1 MEVRNLLSP
10 CFALGKDLH
19 VFVLSLRSAFGDRF
33 LGYLLLNYLL
43 LKGATMT
50 LLQTSML
57 PYFQHMGVKGVEY
70 QLASTVSMMPW
81 SMKGFIGV
89 LSDIV
94 PLGRFHKR
102 GYLLLSV
109 VLGIF
114 GITMLSFRPESR
126 DESSLWF
133 VAALFGAAYA
143 FLATF
148 DLLCEGKYSEIMR
161 EEQAGSEVLSL
172 VWSCMQLGSLIAALC
187 VARVVDTEGP
197 RPLISACLPFAIL
210 AFWRT
215 WEGDLPEQP
224 ARSWRS
230 LWAKAMSEPDLFL
243 LASAMALGSLMV
255 AVATAMLG
263 ERGRVFTA
271 LFVSMMMVLYSFRTL
286 PRVLARSN
294 LYMFIT
300 SIAYLDLSG
309 PLAYWYT
316 GTENCVKNGP
326 HFSYA
331 YYLAVSNVVGS
342 VGSILGAVLFQYMQ
356 DWTFR
361 QAFWVTTTIQV
372 VASLFDLLI
381 ISRYNLE
388 LGVSDRAAYL
398 FGDAACQSLAQ
409 QMALMPQALLTA
421 RLCPRGAEATVF
433 AILAGFQNF
442 GANIGSILGAQL
454 SDYAGIKCSRAGP
467 CNFEWLKTL
476 ILVCH
481 MLVPLACLPLTWIL
495 VPAAVIS
502 DEGAFEMS
510 SPPPSFASPGPS
522 PLSSPASSP
531 RTYRDDTDDPS
542 PVTLAESAAGR
553 LILLAVLMRFHEHG

>member
-1 MEVRNLLSP
+1 MDVLLAP
-10 CFALGKDLH
+10 CMALGKDLR
-19 VFVLSLRSAFGDRF
+19 VFVLSLRSTFGDRF
-33 LGYLLLNYLL
+33 LGYLLLNYLC
-43 LKGATMT
+43 LKGITLT

-57 PYFQHMGVKGVEY
+57 PYLQHMGVKGVEF
-70 QLASTVSMMPW
+70 QLASMVAMIPW

-94 PLGRFHKR
+94 PLGRYHKR

-109 VLGIF
+109 ALGLF
-114 GITMLSFRPESR
+114 GISMLSFRPESR

-133 VAALFGAAYA
+133 TAALFACAFA

-172 VWSCMQLGSLIAALC
+172 VWSCMQLGSLVAALG
-187 VARVVDTEGP
+187 VADVVDTEGP
-197 RPLISACLPFAIL
+197 RPLIRVCLFFTL
-210 AFWRT
+210 LSLWRT
-215 WEGDLPEQP
+215 CAGDLPEEP

-230 LWAKAMSEPDLFL
+230 LWAKAMSEPGLFL
-243 LASAMALGSLMV
+243 LASAMAAGSAMVAFATAIFGDQGRVLTALGVSALMV
-255 AVATAMLG
+255 IL
-263 ERGRVFTA
+263 
-271 LFVSMMMVLYSFRTL
+271 SFKTL

-309 PLAYWYT
+309 PLSYWYT
-316 GTENCVKNGP
+316 GTETCVEDGP
-326 HFSYA
+326 HFTYA
-331 YYLAVSNVVGS
+331 YYLAISNVVGA
-342 VGSILGAVLFQYMQ
+342 VGSILGAVIFQYMQ

-361 QAFWVTTTIQV
+361 QAFWVTTVIQV
-372 VASLFDLLI
+372 VASWFDLLI
-381 ISRYNLE
+381 ISRYNLKF
-388 LGVSDRAAYL
+388 GFSDKAAYL

-442 GANIGSILGAQL
+442 GSNIGSLLGAQL
-454 SDYAGIKCSRAGP
+454 SDHFGITCSRLGP

-481 MLVPLACLPLTWIL
+481 MLVPLACLPLTWVL

-502 DEGAFEMS
+502 DESAFEMA

-522 PLSSPASSP
+522 PVSSPASSP
-531 RTYRDDTDDPS
+531 RTYRDDVDPDTS
-542 PVTLAESAAGR
+542 PVTLAESDYFR
-553 LILLAVLMRFHEHG
+553 LADHTET